1 MYLSKEYAILLEKF
15 FLRTAIAHSGAITM
29 PNSPQKTILCI
40 TSYEKGQEFIRECK
54 RQGAYVIL
62 LTVTALEHA
71 NWPRES
77 IDEAFYMPDLSKV
90 DEVIR
95 GVSFLARTRIIDR
108 VVALDDYD
116 VWVAA
121 NLREHLRIPGMGD
134 TTIRYFR
141 DKLAMRLKAREHN
154 IPVPDFVHVLNH
166 DKIREFMARI
176 PSPWVLKPRSEAS
189 TIGIAKIN
197 IPDEFWPRIDT
208 LGDQQSFY
216 LLERYIP
223 GEVYHVDS
231 LTVDHK
237 IVFAEA
243 HLYGK
248 PLFNVFHEGGAF
260 TTRTMPRGSGDEA
273 TLKELNRQIIN
284 AFGLVRGVT
293 HTEFIKGRDDGHFY
307 FLETAARVGGANI
320 SELVE
325 AATGINLWREW
336 AKIERTPQ
344 AEAYQLPEHQQNYAG
359 VIVSLARQ
367 EHPDTSAYQDPE
379 IVMRLDRRHH
389 AGFVIASKDPDR
401 VNFLLDEYTQRFAN
415 DFLATL
421 PPIESRPPSTNT

>member
-1 MYLSKEYAILLEKF
+1 MTS
-15 FLRTAIAHSGAITM
+15 
-29 PNSPQKTILCI
+29 SPQKTLLCV

-95 GVSFLARTRIIDR
+95 GVSFLARTHIIDR
-108 VVALDDYD
+108 IAALDDYD
-116 VWVAA
+116 VWAAA

-141 DKLAMRLKAREHN
+141 DKLAMRLRAREHN

-176 PSPWVLKPRSEAS
+176 PPPWVLKPRSEAS

-237 IVFAEA
+237 VVFAEA

-248 PLFNVFHEGGAF
+248 PPFNVFHEGGAF

-344 AEAYQLPEHQQNYAG
+344 EEAYQLPEHQQNYAG

-421 PPIESRPPSTNT
+421 PPIESRPPSSAT

>member
-1 MYLSKEYAILLEKF
+1 MTS
-15 FLRTAIAHSGAITM
+15 
-29 PNSPQKTILCI
+29 SPQKTLLCI

-62 LTVTALEHA
+62 LTVTALENA

-77 IDEAFYMPDLSKV
+77 IDELYYMPDLSKS

-95 GVSFLARTRIIDR
+95 AVSFLARTRVIDSI
-108 VVALDDYD
+108 VALDDYD
-116 VWVAA
+116 VWTAA

-134 TTIRYFR
+134 TTVRHFR
-141 DKLAMRLKAREHN
+141 DKLAMRLQAQENN
-154 IPVPDFVHVLNH
+154 ISVPDFVHVLNQN
-166 DKIREFMARI
+166 KVSEFINRVT
-176 PSPWVLKPRSEAS
+176 PPWVLKPRAEAS

-197 IPDEFWPRIDT
+197 TVEEFWSRVDT
-208 LGDQQSFY
+208 LGDRQSFY
-216 LLERYIP
+216 LLERFIP

-231 LTVDHK
+231 LVVDRE

-243 HLYGK
+243 HHYGK
-248 PLFNVFHEGGAF
+248 PPLNVYHEGGIF
-260 TTRTMPRGSGDEA
+260 TTRTIPRGSKDE
-273 TLKELNRQIIN
+273 TILKELNRQIMS

-293 HTEFIKGRDDGHFY
+293 HTEFIKGHDDGNFY

-320 SELVE
+320 AEMVE

-336 AKIERTPQ
+336 AKIELHSHNDT
-344 AEAYQLPEHQQNYAG
+344 YQLPEQQQNYAG

-379 IVMRLDRRHH
+379 IVMRLDKRHH
-389 AGFVIASKDPDR
+389 VGFVIASESPDR
-401 VNFLLDEYTQRFAN
+401 VNLLLDEYTQRFVN

-421 PPIESRPPSTNT
+421 PPSETRPPSSGT

>member
-1 MYLSKEYAILLEKF
+1 MTS
-15 FLRTAIAHSGAITM
+15 
-29 PNSPQKTILCI
+29 SPQKTLLCI

-62 LTVTALEHA
+62 LTVTALENA

-77 IDEAFYMPDLSKV
+77 IDELYYMPDLSKS

-95 GVSFLARTRIIDR
+95 AVSFLARTRVIDSI
-108 VVALDDYD
+108 VALDDYD
-116 VWVAA
+116 VWTAA

-134 TTIRYFR
+134 TTVRHFR
-141 DKLAMRLKAREHN
+141 DKLAMRLQAQENN
-154 IPVPDFVHVLNH
+154 ISVPDFVHVLNQN
-166 DKIREFMARI
+166 KVSEFINRVT
-176 PSPWVLKPRSEAS
+176 PPWVLKPRAEAS

-197 IPDEFWPRIDT
+197 TVDEFWSRVDT
-208 LGDQQSFY
+208 LGDRQSFY
-216 LLERYIP
+216 LLERFIP

-231 LTVDHK
+231 LVADRE

-243 HLYGK
+243 HHYGK
-248 PLFNVFHEGGAF
+248 PPLNVYHEGGIF
-260 TTRTMPRGSGDEA
+260 TTRTISRGSKDE
-273 TLKELNRQIIN
+273 TILKELNRQIMS

-293 HTEFIKGRDDGHFY
+293 HTEFIKGHDDALFY

-320 SELVE
+320 AEMVE

-336 AKIERTPQ
+336 AKIELHSHNDT
-344 AEAYQLPEHQQNYAG
+344 YQLPEQQQNYAG

-367 EHPDTSAYQDPE
+367 EHPDTSAYRDSE
-379 IVMRLDRRHH
+379 IVMRLDKRHH
-389 AGFVIASKDPDR
+389 VGFVIASESPDR
-401 VNFLLDEYTQRFAN
+401 VNFLLDEYTQRFIN

-421 PPIESRPPSTNT
+421 PPGETRPPSSGT

>member
-1 MYLSKEYAILLEKF
+1 
-15 FLRTAIAHSGAITM
+15 M
-29 PNSPQKTILCI
+29 PNPPPKTILCI

-77 IDEAFYMPDLSKV
+77 IDEVFSMLDLPKT

-95 GVSFLARTRIIDR
+95 VVSFLARTRVIDCI
-108 VVALDDYD
+108 VALDDYD
-116 VWVAA
+116 VWTAA

-134 TTIRYFR
+134 TTVRHFR
-141 DKLAMRLKAREHN
+141 DKLSMRLLAQEHN
-154 IPVPDFVHVLNH
+154 IAVPDFVHVLNH
-166 DKIREFMARI
+166 DKIREFMERVS
-176 PSPWVLKPRSEAS
+176 PPWVLKPRAEAS
-189 TIGIAKIN
+189 TIGISKIN
-197 IPDEFWPRIDT
+197 TPDEFWSQIET
-208 LGDQQSFY
+208 LGDRQSFY

-231 LTVDHK
+231 LVVERE

-243 HLYGK
+243 HQYGK
-248 PLFNVFHEGGAF
+248 PPFNVYHEGGIF
-260 TTRTMPRGSGDEA
+260 TTRTIPRGSGDEV
-273 TLKELNRQIIN
+273 TLKELNRQIIS
-284 AFGLVRGVT
+284 AFGLVQGAT
-293 HTEFIKGRDDGHFY
+293 HTEFIKGHDDGRFY

-320 SELVE
+320 AELIE

-336 AKIERTPQ
+336 ARIELTPRHGT
-344 AEAYQLPEHQQNYAG
+344 YQLPQPQQNYAG

-367 EHPDTSAYQDPE
+367 EHPVTSAYQDPE
-379 IVMRLDRRHH
+379 IVMRFDKRHH
-389 AGFVIASKDPDR
+389 VGFVIASQALDR
-401 VNFLLDEYTQRFAN
+401 VNFLLDEYTLRFTN

-421 PPIESRPPSTNT
+421 PPIESRPPSSNT

>member
-1 MYLSKEYAILLEKF
+1 MTS
-15 FLRTAIAHSGAITM
+15 
-29 PNSPQKTILCI
+29 SPQKTLLCI

-62 LTVTALEHA
+62 LTVTALENA

-77 IDEAFYMPDLSKV
+77 IDELYYMPDLSKS

-95 GVSFLARTRIIDR
+95 AVSFLARTRVIDSI
-108 VVALDDYD
+108 VALDDYD
-116 VWVAA
+116 VWTAA

-134 TTIRYFR
+134 TTVRHFR
-141 DKLAMRLKAREHN
+141 DKLAMRLQAQENN
-154 IPVPDFVHVLNH
+154 ISVPDFVHVLNQN
-166 DKIREFMARI
+166 KVSEFINRVT
-176 PSPWVLKPRSEAS
+176 PPWVLKPRAEAS

-197 IPDEFWPRIDT
+197 AVDEFWSRVDT
-208 LGDQQSFY
+208 LGDRQSFY
-216 LLERYIP
+216 LLERFIP

-231 LTVDHK
+231 LVLDRE

-243 HLYGK
+243 HHYGK
-248 PLFNVFHEGGAF
+248 PPFNVYHEGGIF
-260 TTRTMPRGSGDEA
+260 TTRTISRGSKDE
-273 TLKELNRQIIN
+273 TILKELNRQIMS

-293 HTEFIKGRDDGHFY
+293 HTEFIKGLDDGNFY

-320 SELVE
+320 AEMVE

-336 AKIERTPQ
+336 AKIELHSHNDT
-344 AEAYQLPEHQQNYAG
+344 YQLPGQQQNYAG

-379 IVMRLDRRHH
+379 IVMRLDKRHH
-389 AGFVIASKDPDR
+389 VGFVIASESPDR
-401 VNFLLDEYTQRFAN
+401 VNFLLDEYTQRFIN

-421 PPIESRPPSTNT
+421 PPGETRPPSSGT

>member
-1 MYLSKEYAILLEKF
+1 M
-15 FLRTAIAHSGAITM
+15 T
-29 PNSPQKTILCI
+29 NSPQKTILCI

-77 IDEAFYMPDLSKV
+77 IDELFHMPDLAKG

-95 GVSFLARTRIIDR
+95 GISYLAHTRIIDHI
-108 VVALDDYD
+108 VALDDYD
-116 VWVAA
+116 VWTAA

-134 TTIRYFR
+134 STVRYFR
-141 DKLAMRLKAREHN
+141 DKLAMRLRASEHN
-154 IPVPDFVHVLNH
+154 ILVPDFVHVLNY
-166 DKIREFMARI
+166 DKIREYMARI
-176 PSPWVLKPRSEAS
+176 SPPWVLKPRSEAS
-189 TIGIAKIN
+189 TIGIAKIDA
-197 IPDEFWPRIDT
+197 PDEFWSRVDT

-216 LLERYIP
+216 LLEQYIP

-231 LTVDHK
+231 LVVGGDV
-237 IVFAEA
+237 IFAEA
-243 HLYGK
+243 HQYGK
-248 PLFNVFHEGGAF
+248 PPLNVYHEGGIF
-260 TTRTMPRGSGDEA
+260 TTRTIPRSSQEES
-273 TLKELNRQIIN
+273 TLKQLNRQIIS
-284 AFGLVRGVT
+284 AFGLERGAT
-293 HTEFIKGRDDGHFY
+293 HTEFIKAHDDGRFY

-320 SELVE
+320 AELVE

-336 AKIERTPQ
+336 ARIELTSQ
-344 AEAYQLPEHQQNYAG
+344 DSSYQLPAPRQNYAG

-379 IVMRLDRRHH
+379 IVLRLDKRHH
-389 AGFVIASKDPDR
+389 AGFVITAQTFDR
-401 VNFLLDEYTQRFAN
+401 VNSLLDQYAQRFAI

-421 PPIESRPPSTNT
+421 PPIESRPPSSDT